1 MFYIFNNKTNFSVKS
16 TWINNIFYDYL
27 FYIKNK
33 TPLYRRDFVKKSDF
47 EIAISPEGMVNLNLN
62 SKINNH
68 FCQSK
73 LPLFWHGLNRGFW
86 FGFNNYSA

>member
-1 MFYIFNNKTNFSVKS
+1 MFYIFNNKTNFSAKS

-33 TPLYRRDFVKKSDF
+33 TPLYGRDFVKKSDF

-68 FCQSK
+68 FCQSNY
-73 LPLFWHGLNRGFW
+73 PY
-86 FGFNNYSA
+86 FGMG